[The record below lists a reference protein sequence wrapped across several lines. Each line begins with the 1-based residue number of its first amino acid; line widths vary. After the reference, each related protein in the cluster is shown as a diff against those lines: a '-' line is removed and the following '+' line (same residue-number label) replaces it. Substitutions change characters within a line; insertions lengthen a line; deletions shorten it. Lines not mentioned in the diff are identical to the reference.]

1 MTWTMTWTDPRRPS
15 PAPGVRRVGAAV
27 DAWLRGIPYR
37 DLPLART
44 VLERALL
51 DAGVGGAAATAVSL
65 VPRHPWVP
73 DAAWRLAH
81 VPDLAHPLLPSP
93 LAAARALDALGA
105 TDGEHLLVVER
116 RTGWTT
122 LVAGAYAALTG
133 SRAATAAALT
143 DADAALAVPLAA
155 LGVETSA
162 AHTPPAGSDTGSA
175 AGAKA
180 ASAAG
185 FAAASATRR
194 GTESAARS
202 AAGFA
207 AASVR
212 FDAVLAFGERPDP
225 ALIGPRGRA
234 VWTDAAAGRIR
245 RLERNPLS
253 WRLVDLGPAHEFFEV
268 AR

>member
-15 PAPGVRRVGAAV
+15 PAPDVRRVGAAV

-51 DAGVGGAAATAVSL
+51 DAGVGAAAATAVSL

-155 LGVETSA
+155 LGVETAA
-162 AHTPPAGSDTGSA
+162 AHPPPVGSDTGSA
-175 AGAKA
+175 AGARA
-180 ASAAG
+180 A
-185 FAAASATRR
+185 
-194 GTESAARS
+194 S